1 MQEETSGH
9 VVYQAMSLCEQ
20 SDNKLGKM
28 ISKTAY
34 GGSTI
39 DELCFFDGKF
49 TYQIFSNY
57 TEQEINRNLELSKM
71 NLENL
76 YYPVCIK
83 TLKNYLKKRETQVNR
98 KVKPKVRLIQKANS
112 VSGGFRV
119 SCLATGFYPRHI
131 NLTLFRDGQ
140 PVADHEITGGDLLP
154 NDDGTYQMR
163 KSLEISAADKHKYTC
178 SAIHLDHQV
187 TSESVSGEPFK
198 SVIPSVLIVL
208 VLVFGT
214 GAILYKCKK
223 KRTGGLAL
231 QRLVVCK
238 LRDNG
243 EPGQMITRDAVRG
256 STTDKLL
263 YVDKKF
269 TYQGTLNVS
278 AQVLSIHLEFS
289 MRHHEVLY
297 QAFCIKTLKGYLEKR
312 RNQVNR
318 KVKPKVML
326 LQQKSQSS
334 RFRVT
339 CLATGFYPRHI
350 NLTLFRDGQPV
361 ADHEITGGDLL
372 PSGDVTY
379 QMRKSLEIRAADKH
393 KYTCSATHLS
403 LDNKL
408 DVTLEFD
415 PGEPFKSVISSV
427 LIVLALVLV
436 FGTGVVIYK
445 CRRRRGDSV
454 KSDYSSASMKP
465 RVRLIQKA
473 NLDSGGFRVSC
484 LATGF
489 YPRHINLTLFRDGQ
503 SVADREIAGGDLLPN
518 GDGTYQMRKTLEISA
533 ADKHKYTCSATHL
546 SLDNKLDVIL
556 EFDQGE
562 TFTSVIP
569 SVLTVLALMLLFGKD
584 DVQSPLKLVILQLLV
599 LTPFPEFSVISMLD
613 DITVGYCDSETNSCV
628 PRGNTTNEDEEV
640 DLISYDIKDYL
651 QPFSKTL
658 VVRYKNKTEG
668 PVVHQMLIL
677 CDISDNDKPGQLI
690 TKVAFQGSTTDEM
703 RFFDD
708 TITYQVKPQV
718 RLIQKANSDSGGFR
732 VSCLATGFYP
742 RHINLTLF
750 RDGQP
755 VADHEITGGDLL
767 PNGDGTYQMR
777 KSLEISAA
785 DKRKYTCSATHLSL
799 DNKLDVTL
807 EFDHGEPFKSVIP
820 SVLTVL
826 ALMLVF
832 GVAAAIIV
840 WKRRR
845 AGSHTLTAL
854 ASYIRGERAF
864 SASIMLDDITVGYY
878 NSETKIYVSRGNNTN
893 EDDVIDPNDISKI
906 SNYVL
911 DHFTERSNH
920 LRPVNTESHVA
931 YQVMGLCE
939 QSDNKLGQVMSKT
952 AYRGS
957 KIDELNFFD
966 VKPQVRLSQKAF
978 SDSGGFRV
986 SCLATGF
993 YPRHINLTLFRDGE
1007 PVDDHEITG
1016 GDLLPNGDGTYQ
1028 MRKSLEISAVK
1039 HKYICSATHLSLDN
1053 KLDVTLE
1060 SDHGEPFKSVIPSVL
1075 TVSALMLVFGAPAAI
1090 VKKRCA
1096 VKPRVRLIQKLN
1108 LDSGGSRVSCL
1119 ATGFYPCHINVTLFR
1134 DGQPVADHE
1143 ITGGDLLPNGDGT

>member
-1 MQEETSGH
+1 M
-9 VVYQAMSLCEQ
+9 CE
-20 SDNKLGKM
+20 
-28 ISKTAY
+28 
-34 GGSTI
+34 
-39 DELCFFDGKF
+39 
-49 TYQIFSNY
+49 
-57 TEQEINRNLELSKM
+57 
-71 NLENL
+71 
-76 YYPVCIK
+76 
-83 TLKNYLKKRETQVNR
+83 
-98 KVKPKVRLIQKANS
+98 
-112 VSGGFRV
+112 VSGNEKAGK
-119 SCLATGFYPRHI
+119 
-131 NLTLFRDGQ
+131 LFTR
-140 PVADHEITGGDLLP
+140 
-154 NDDGTYQMR
+154 Y
-163 KSLEISAADKHKYTC
+163 
-178 SAIHLDHQV
+178 AI
-187 TSESVSGEPFK
+187 
-198 SVIPSVLIVL
+198 
-208 VLVFGT
+208 
-214 GAILYKCKK
+214 
-223 KRTGGLAL
+223 
-231 QRLVVCK
+231 
-238 LRDNG
+238 
-243 EPGQMITRDAVRG
+243 RG
-256 STTDKLL
+256 STTDEMNLLNNKL
-263 YVDKKF
+263 
-269 TYQGTLNVS
+269 TYQGTRELT
-278 AQVLSIHLEFS
+278 
-289 MRHHEVLY
+289 
-297 QAFCIKTLKGYLEKR
+297 K
-312 RNQVNR
+312 
-318 KVKPKVML
+318 
-326 LQQKSQSS
+326 LQ
-334 RFRVT
+334 
-339 CLATGFYPRHI
+339 
-350 NLTLFRDGQPV
+350 
-361 ADHEITGGDLL
+361 
-372 PSGDVTY
+372 
-379 QMRKSLEIRAADKH
+379 LEI
-393 KYTCSATHLS
+393 
-403 LDNKL
+403 NKW
-408 DVTLEFD
+408 VLET
-415 PGEPFKSVISSV
+415 I
-427 LIVLALVLV
+427 
-436 FGTGVVIYK
+436 IYK
-445 CRRRRGDSV
+445 RCMRDLKYYLDIGGIQV
-454 KSDYSSASMKP
+454 KKKVKP

-584 DVQSPLKLVILQLLV
+584 DVQSPLKLVILQLLYSTLLQLQVPCEGPSSCLQSDGYRSQKSFCKIFGRSLCPGTSCGAADIQCRQKRRQRVSACNYEVAAVGEEEHLCVDRFSALSLLV

-708 TITYQVKPQV
+708 TITYQVRLRKYLKKRGTQGMRRVKPQV

-845 AGSHTLTAL
+845 A
-854 ASYIRGERAF
+854 ASTKTCCCQYIHRHA
-864 SASIMLDDITVGYY
+864 A
-878 NSETKIYVSRGNNTN
+878 VSK
-893 EDDVIDPNDISKI
+893 EI
-906 SNYVL
+906 L
-911 DHFTERSNH
+911 
-920 LRPVNTESHVA
+920 L
-931 YQVMGLCE
+931 L
-939 QSDNKLGQVMSKT
+939 
-952 AYRGS
+952 
-957 KIDELNFFD
+957 
-966 VKPQVRLSQKAF
+966 
-978 SDSGGFRV
+978 
-986 SCLATGF
+986 
-993 YPRHINLTLFRDGE
+993 HI
-1007 PVDDHEITG
+1007 
-1016 GDLLPNGDGTYQ
+1016 
-1028 MRKSLEISAVK
+1028 
-1039 HKYICSATHLSLDN
+1039 
-1053 KLDVTLE
+1053 
-1060 SDHGEPFKSVIPSVL
+1060 
-1075 TVSALMLVFGAPAAI
+1075 
-1090 VKKRCA
+1090 
-1096 VKPRVRLIQKLN
+1096 
-1108 LDSGGSRVSCL
+1108 
-1119 ATGFYPCHINVTLFR
+1119 
-1134 DGQPVADHE
+1134 
-1143 ITGGDLLPNGDGT
+1143 